1 MYIHIEV
8 GREGGRHREIVIMH
22 SEQIVKHHSVQV
34 EKTAQEKGT
43 DISEKP
49 LRASKIVLIAAF
61 IVLELFSFYGP

>member
-1 MYIHIEV
+1 
-8 GREGGRHREIVIMH
+8 MH
-22 SEQIVKHHSVQV
+22 SEQIVKHHSVQG

-61 IVLELFSFYGP
+61 IVLELFSFYKS